1 MVVLVY
7 LLLEAVVTRRGTA
20 TPTTG
25 ATTGD
30 EQLPPVTMVDGVAV
44 MVCLLVVKVGL
55 SGVTGT
61 MEPGPTTGVTG
72 ASGTRRGLHR
82 RLRLR
87 LHPGPLPGLPGACGT
102 RTARRRSW
110 GTWYQ
115 DRTEEAG
122 AEQGRGRLPRE
133 HLPHEPRGHAGG
145 GWGQ

>member
-61 MEPGPTTGVTG
+61 MEPNRTEEVLGHVV
-72 ASGTRRGLHR
+72 
-82 RLRLR
+82 
-87 LHPGPLPGLPGACGT
+87 PGPHGGGWCGT
-102 RTARRRSW
+102 RTWSSTSKTSAS
-110 GTWYQ
+110 
-115 DRTEEAG
+115 
-122 AEQGRGRLPRE
+122 
-133 HLPHEPRGHAGG
+133 
-145 GWGQ
+145 